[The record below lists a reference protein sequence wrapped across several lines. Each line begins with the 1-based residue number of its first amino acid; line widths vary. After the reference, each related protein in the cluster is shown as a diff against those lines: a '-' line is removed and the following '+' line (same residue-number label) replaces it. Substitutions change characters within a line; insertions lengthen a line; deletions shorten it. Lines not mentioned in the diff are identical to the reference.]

1 TGNEDS
7 KDVAP
12 KSERRRIDDIIDY
25 IRDKYRWLEEITWPE
40 AKWRLIDAD
49 VSRTFSIKPYFE
61 QEIGNEDNK
70 EVAPKSERRRI
81 DDIIDYIRDKYGWS
95 EEITWPE
102 AKWRLIDANVS
113 RIFSIKPYFEQEST
127 KAVEII
133 QLSSEES
140 AELVADNKED
150 EVEDDKDQ
158 EKEDDN
164 DEKNKMTTM
173 VRMMGH
179 GLLRRKQ
186 LVVPGDRSRKK
197 LSKEVN
203 R

>member
-49 VSRTFSIKPYFE
+49 VSRT
-61 QEIGNEDNK
+61 
-70 EVAPKSERRRI
+70 
-81 DDIIDYIRDKYGWS
+81 
-95 EEITWPE
+95 
-102 AKWRLIDANVS
+102 
-113 RIFSIKPYFEQEST
+113 FSIKPYFEQEST